1 MGDFILKY
9 WVEVLLTSVSSFVVL
24 TYRKIKSRFKEQDKK
39 REAIER
45 GVQALLRNELIQR
58 FREYKLVGE
67 MTLLDKENM
76 DHMFKEYFNLGG
88 NGMMKEVYDEFKD
101 IPIKIVK

>member
-1 MGDFILKY
+1 MGDFILRY